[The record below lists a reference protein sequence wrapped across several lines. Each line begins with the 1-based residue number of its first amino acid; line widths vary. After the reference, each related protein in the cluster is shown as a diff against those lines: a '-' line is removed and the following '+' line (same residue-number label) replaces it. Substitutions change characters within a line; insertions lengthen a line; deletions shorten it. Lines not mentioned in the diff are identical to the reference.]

1 MYCQKNNLLN
11 FLCGND
17 NIFENVEVM
26 IEYSRYVNF
35 LIFKNIL
42 NWQFM
47 ANLMSLIFLK
57 FTEFYHGGN
66 Q

>member
-42 NWQFM
+42 N
-47 ANLMSLIFLK
+47 
-57 FTEFYHGGN
+57 
-66 Q
+66 